1 MIRHSLAGRQPIA
14 SIPRGSI
21 VAPYCC
27 VGKGGMAM
35 QKELTY
41 EGLNAKRLANEDT
54 FPDILRLR
62 ARRCTSW
69 LEPAEKAMASRDY
82 DAAFIFYWIAFN
94 AAYSEGSSDTR
105 SEIKKRND
113 FLNMVIKLDKSE
125 KLHNAILMRYQGPIN
140 SLLNN
145 EYVYERFW
153 RHYSGR
159 RGYGDWEFKFRI
171 ESGKVRT
178 AIARGN
184 TRYILRILFERLY
197 VLRNQFIHGGTT
209 WKGSVNRAQVTD
221 GAMIMASLVP
231 LFIELMMDNPD
242 IPWPPPPFP
251 LVPDPHERRQ
261 HSV

>member
-1 MIRHSLAGRQPIA
+1 MT
-14 SIPRGSI
+14 
-21 VAPYCC
+21 
-27 VGKGGMAM
+27 M
-35 QKELTY
+35 QRELSY
-41 EGLNAKRLANEDT
+41 ERLNAKRKRLKDEGKFGK
-54 FPDILRLR
+54 FPSVIGLR

-113 FLNMVIKLDKSE
+113 FLNKVIKLDKSE

-159 RGYGDWEFKFRI
+159 RGYEDWEFEFRI

-209 WKGSVNRAQVTD
+209 WKGSVNRRQVED
-221 GAMIMASLVP
+221 GATIVAFLVP
-231 LFIELMMDNPD
+231 LFIRLMMDSPD
-242 IPWPPPPFP
+242 ADWGTAYFP
-251 LVPDPHERRQ
+251 LVKGSRQERQ
-261 HSV
+261 